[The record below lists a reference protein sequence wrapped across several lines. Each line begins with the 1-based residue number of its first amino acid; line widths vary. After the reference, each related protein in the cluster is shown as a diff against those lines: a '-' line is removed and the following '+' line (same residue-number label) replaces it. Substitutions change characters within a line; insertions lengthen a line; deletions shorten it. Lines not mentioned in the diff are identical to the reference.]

1 MRCDKSA
8 IQSSRSPWLKLKRK
22 GKTTVETVP
31 PSAAKLPA
39 WFEDIPQGV
48 LAHKVVNLKTGQT
61 IYAQGEE
68 CSRIYYINHGIVKLS
83 TVSEHGKS
91 AVVSILGPGD
101 LVGVEC
107 LTGETTHQT
116 TAVALV
122 QSTAVRIRSTALLRA
137 LYERPPAAAQFID
150 YLVKRYVRIERDLI
164 NYLVNSSEKRL
175 ARALL
180 LLDRYAKE
188 VDSSILET
196 ITQDMLAD
204 IVGTTRSRIN
214 LFMNRFRNKGYVD
227 YGPRGLIIHP
237 LIQRVFQ

>member
-1 MRCDKSA
+1 M
-8 IQSSRSPWLKLKRK
+8 
-22 GKTTVETVP
+22 P
-31 PSAAKLPA
+31 PSTANLPA
-39 WFEDIPQGV
+39 WFENIPQGV
-48 LAHKVVNLKTGQT
+48 LAHKLVNLKSGQT
-61 IYAQGEE
+61 IYSQGDE

-83 TVSEHGKS
+83 TVSENGKS
-91 AVVSILGPGD
+91 AVISILGPGD

-107 LTGETTHQT
+107 LTGETAHQT
-116 TAVALV
+116 SAVALV
-122 QSTAVRIRSTALLRA
+122 RSTTVRMRSAALLRA

-150 YLVKRYVRIERDLI
+150 YLVRRYVRIERDLV

-204 IVGTTRSRIN
+204 IVGTTRSRVN
-214 LFMNRFRNKGYVD
+214 LFMNRFRNEGYID
-227 YGPRGLIIHP
+227 YGPQGLIVNP
-237 LIQRVFQ
+237 SIQRVFQ